1 MPPSPTLPPPGGEG
15 SELSRIRKCH
25 DLGGTRVAGATEYR
39 PQTGQIGPGGILR
52 LFLTALPDFRPQDRW
67 RREVR
72 SGGARETSAT
82 RKRDP
87 KKNRDPRGGCPHARL
102 FSALPSGSYPG
113 WRLPVA
119 DLIRQASDDQLALL
133 ICLGAVSFC
142 GLTMYFSHHVGRLT
156 GHIRLHDAPEN
167 TELPAQPDQVVSPIV
182 LEQPV
187 RREKAA

>member
-1 MPPSPTLPPPGGEG
+1 
-15 SELSRIRKCH
+15 
-25 DLGGTRVAGATEYR
+25 
-39 PQTGQIGPGGILR
+39 
-52 LFLTALPDFRPQDRW
+52 
-67 RREVR
+67 
-72 SGGARETSAT
+72 
-82 RKRDP
+82 
-87 KKNRDPRGGCPHARL
+87 
-102 FSALPSGSYPG
+102 
-113 WRLPVA
+113 VA